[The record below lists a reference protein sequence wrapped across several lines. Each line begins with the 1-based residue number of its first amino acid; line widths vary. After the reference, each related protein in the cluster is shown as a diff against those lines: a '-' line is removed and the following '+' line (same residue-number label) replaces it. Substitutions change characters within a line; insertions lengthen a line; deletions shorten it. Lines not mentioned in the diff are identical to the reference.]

1 MLFEKLK
8 IYNTPAKLL
17 EKLREV
23 RKIQETEQK
32 TDINQV
38 SQVQKTEPSAERY
51 LVRQL
56 SFQHTWNSLTHK
68 SPNLKSPT
76 VKSQVDIFKTQVA
89 SPKLRSYACLTDIST
104 YKKSQARTNLEDDSL
119 ELKDLQ
125 KNLETET
132 LQELYNGDQKL
143 IEQLNDEAQVL
154 SERLA
159 FKDDKSPVRPFQ
171 RKHHQ
176 PNLAQKPQRR
186 GGTVIA
192 AAKLEDLKKH
202 QPFLY
207 NEPKDA
213 PFDDLSDRGK
223 FLKHY
228 RLGNKNLQKIN
239 QKEYRS
245 VTKNY
250 EKLEDYADFYKQQ
263 PNIYLQLNK
272 SSQKHNIFQ
281 TGLGLI
287 NSNYTIQTAESSGML
302 RNEQK
307 IKVFTEALKSP
318 QCKTLTDLKLS
329 HNQLTSPRIK
339 TLVSNFPSQVQDL
352 DLNNNGIDSKGCEIL
367 GKYLQKSRVKKLS
380 LENNKIGD
388 QGANYLFQ
396 AFQENDYLTLLN
408 LSRNNLTEGCSIE
421 LSNYL
426 KKSNMIFELYLH
438 FNTINSKGGLNI
450 WKSLYKNS
458 SVKVFDISYNRTG
471 SFECAQQMAKVI
483 AKPYPELMHIDVSH
497 NGFDEPSANEIMK
510 ALNINQNIYGFHF
523 EGNCPKFLVDATG
536 HLRNQEVEEQIRQ
549 KKIEQCRK
557 NPQTSLRLLDDDVK
571 QQPKVVQDKK
581 QEKIQQVHRFRRIW
595 GMKPVKQNQQYEKN
609 RDSCWICEGWEEVKF
624 TWSPGKSGG
633 MNNDPIFLH
642 VNFDGYRPVLMSP
655 HQGEYHLYRMCPPNQ
670 KILYFF
676 SNPILGIQT
685 TAKNQMIMPTPIND
699 PIAEGTQEFL
709 YNGDILIEGNKMS
722 FVNEVFTEGKHTVV
736 DKYVPKIFS
745 KPREEERTY
754 DLTQYMN
761 KKQTFWSYEISIF
774 KNYQPD
780 NEELID
786 ECFEYDFQSSKIN
799 RIVRDPNELMEI
811 KELLREYYPHIFA
824 SYKFYASTLIGSSI
838 PCISSNA
845 FFDFIGQTT
854 IMTDKFRPGDIDL
867 NFISTSNVKDI
878 LYPNVYEKALIRY
891 QFMEVLVRIAL
902 DKYTRTGI
910 CKSMKLSV
918 LKLFEDDLVRIRLQ
932 EIDRAQDWR
941 DLRLWNEQCDLLI
954 KDRLPM
960 LKLLFKFTSKLNS
973 KLKFY
978 KQTWVQFKDFRDL
991 LLKCDLY
998 CDTFVERDA
1007 YIAYL
1012 LSMQT
1017 QIDELYSLR
1026 HFQMEFYEFIEAL
1039 CRCAEKLSLIR
1050 TKEIMNVDERRVEP
1064 LHKKI
1069 DALFLIIY
1077 LRAGDAIK
1085 QQLKESEDFSD
1096 FDRCM
1101 TRKQKNLKQQ
1111 IEEMGSD
1118 DDDKPYNPAV
1128 ELKFLEDQL
1137 KQATVQPVQ
1146 SGPKL
1151 KKALSLFTVLKQM
1164 QQQKQLKSNFLLTN
1178 VVQYFKQR
1186 DEEYMQNQIDEN

>member
-23 RKIQETEQK
+23 RKIQETEEKEQV
-32 TDINQV
+32 NQV
-38 SQVQKTEPSAERY
+38 SKIQKTEPSSERY

-68 SPNLKSPT
+68 TPTLKSIHI
-76 VKSQVDIFKTQVA
+76 KSQADIQKIQLS
-89 SPKLRSYACLTDIST
+89 SPKLSSYARLTDFQTQQKRQIKT
-104 YKKSQARTNLEDDSL
+104 TQDDDSI

-125 KNLETET
+125 KNLEQET
-132 LQELYNGDQKL
+132 IQELRSEDQKL
-143 IEQLNDEAQVL
+143 IEQLNEEAQVL
-154 SERLA
+154 SERLG
-159 FKDDKSPVRPFQ
+159 FKEEISPIRPFQ

-176 PNLAQKPQRR
+176 PQQQKKPQRR
-186 GGTVIA
+186 GGTLIA
-192 AAKLEDLKKH
+192 ATKLEELKKN

-207 NEPKDA
+207 NEPKET

-223 FLKHY
+223 FLKNY
-228 RLGNKNLQKIN
+228 KLGNKNLQKIT
-239 QKEYRS
+239 QKEFRS

-250 EKLEDYADFYKQQ
+250 EKLEDYAEFYKQQ

-287 NSNYTIQTAESSGML
+287 NTNYTIKAAESSGML

-307 IKVFTEALKSP
+307 IKVFTEALQSP
-318 QCKTLTDLKLS
+318 QCKTITDLKLS
-329 HNQLTSPRIK
+329 HNQLTSPRFK
-339 TLVSNFPSQVQDL
+339 TLVSNFPSHVQDL
-352 DLNNNGIDSKGCEIL
+352 DLDNNGIDFKGCEFL
-367 GKYLQKSRVKKLS
+367 ARYLQKSRVKKLS
-380 LENNKIGD
+380 IENNKIGD
-388 QGANYLFQ
+388 QGANYLFL
-396 AFQENDYLTLLN
+396 ALLDNDYLNLLN
-408 LSRNNLTEGCSIE
+408 LSRNNLTDGCSVE

-426 KKSNMIFELYLH
+426 KKSNMLFELYLH
-438 FNTINSKGGLNI
+438 FNSISSKGGLMI
-450 WKSLYKNS
+450 WKALYKNS
-458 SVKVFDISYNRTG
+458 SVKVFDISYNHTS

-483 AKPYPELMHIDVSH
+483 AKPYPELMHIDISH
-497 NGFDEPSANEIMK
+497 NGFDEASANEIMK
-510 ALNINQNIYGFHF
+510 ALNSNQNIYGFHF

-536 HLRNQEVEEQIRQ
+536 HLINQEMLQI
-549 KKIEQCRK
+549 KNKRK
-557 NPQTSLRLLDDDVK
+557 FNK
-571 QQPKVVQDKK
+571 
-581 QEKIQQVHRFRRIW
+581 
-595 GMKPVKQNQQYEKN
+595 
-609 RDSCWICEGWEEVKF
+609 DSCWICEGWEEVKF

-655 HQGEYHLYRMCPPNQ
+655 YQGEYHLYRMCPPNQ

-685 TAKNQMIMPTPIND
+685 TAKNQMIMPTPAND
-699 PIAEGTQEFL
+699 IIAQGTQEFL

-722 FVNEVFTEGKHTVV
+722 FVNEVFTEGKQTVV

-799 RIVRDPNELMEI
+799 RIVRDPNELLEV
-811 KELLREYYPHIFA
+811 KELLREYYPSIFA

-854 IMTDKFRPGDIDL
+854 VMNDKFRPGDIDL
-867 NFISTSNVKDI
+867 NFISTSNIKDI
-878 LYPNVYEKALIRY
+878 QYPNVYEKALIRY

-918 LKLFEDDLVRIRLQ
+918 LKLFEDDLVRLRLQ
-932 EIDRAQDWR
+932 EVDRAQDWR
-941 DLRLWNEQCDLLI
+941 DIRFWNEQCDLLI

-973 KLKFY
+973 KQKFY
-978 KQTWVQFKDFRDL
+978 KHTYVQFKDFRDL

-1017 QIDELYSLR
+1017 QVDELYSLR
-1026 HFQMEFYEFIEAL
+1026 HFQMELYEFIEAL

-1050 TKEIMNVDERRVEP
+1050 TKDTMNVDDRRMEP

-1077 LRAGDAIK
+1077 LRASDAIK

-1101 TRKQKNLKQQ
+1101 TRKQKNIKQQ

-1118 DDDKPYNPAV
+1118 EDDKPYNPTI
-1128 ELKFLEDQL
+1128 ELTILEEQL
-1137 KQATVQPVQ
+1137 KQTQVQ
-1146 SGPKL
+1146 SVQSVPKL

-1186 DEEYMQNQIDEN
+1186 EEEYLQNQVDQN